1 MRAIPRATNSAP
13 TSRADAAGSYAVRR
27 FACSDA
33 DVSGPTLSDARA
45 LLNRVF
51 GHADFRGL
59 QADVIGEVLEGR
71 DVMAVLPTGGGKSF
85 CYQIPAML
93 RPGVGLVVSPLI
105 ALMQDQVAALRAA
118 GVAAA
123 RLDSTLDRDARRK
136 QLAAAR
142 EGRLDLL
149 YVSPEGLFAQGFLD
163 VLEHCP
169 IALIAIDE
177 AHCVS
182 QWGHDFRPDYRALG
196 QLADRFPG
204 VPRMAVTATADLKT
218 QADIRTQLRLEHAR
232 SFVASFDRPNLAL
245 AAERK
250 GARPQD
256 RIVDLVRARRGK
268 SGIVYAATRDHVEKI
283 AANLQALN
291 IPALAYHAGLDA
303 SLRAERQHRFQE
315 EDDVVMAATIAFGMG
330 VDKPDVRYVIHADSP
345 KSIEAYWQEVGRAG
359 RDGETAEGF
368 CIYSAADLRRAV
380 MFANQSNAAEQVK
393 AVQIR
398 KARQLFAFLDGLTC
412 RRAGVR
418 RYFGEENVEP
428 CGVCDIC
435 TSPPVSIDATELAA
449 KAISAVMRMDQRFGR
464 GRVVN
469 HLLGKSGDELD
480 QRYASRSTFGIGA
493 DQPEAL
499 WRNVIEHLL
508 FEGVLSEGEDER
520 PTLSIGDEEAVRAIF
535 RKERA
540 VRIREAAK
548 SARRSK
554 EDRRAARAA
563 KDAVREG
570 FEGADAKLFEA
581 LKSWRRETAHANGVP
596 PYVIFHDATLA
607 AMVRTKPADLAAL
620 GRVSGIGEA
629 KLKKYGAEVLAV
641 LIAGC

>member
-1 MRAIPRATNSAP
+1 MHEDDMTRTDL
-13 TSRADAAGSYAVRR
+13 TAARE
-27 FACSDA
+27 
-33 DVSGPTLSDARA
+33 TLQ
-45 LLNRVF
+45 RVF
-51 GHADFRGL
+51 GHDDFRGL
-59 QADVIGEVLEGR
+59 QADVISEVLDGR
-71 DVMAVLPTGGGKSF
+71 DVVAVLPTGGGKSF

-123 RLDSTLDRDARRK
+123 RLDSTIDREARHHW
-136 QLAAAR
+136 LSAAR
-142 EGRLDLL
+142 EGELDLL

-163 VLEHCP
+163 FLEQCP

-218 QADIRTQLRLEHAR
+218 QADIRTQLKLEHAK
-232 SFVASFDRPNLAL
+232 SFIDSFDRPNLVL

-250 GARPQD
+250 STKPQD
-256 RIVDLVRARRGK
+256 RIFDLVRARRGK
-268 SGIVYAATRDHVEKI
+268 SGIVYAATRDHVDKI
-283 AANLQALN
+283 AASLQAADV
-291 IPALAYHAGLDA
+291 PALAYHAGLDTQ
-303 SLRAERQHRFQE
+303 LRAERQHRFQE
-315 EDDVVMAATIAFGMG
+315 EDDVVMVATIAFGMG

-368 CIYSAADLRRAV
+368 CIYSASDLRRAI
-380 MFANQSNAAEQVK
+380 MFANQGNAAEHVK
-393 AVQIR
+393 AVPIK

-418 RYFGEENVEP
+418 RYFGEENAEP
-428 CGVCDIC
+428 CGACDIC
-435 TSPPVSIDATELAA
+435 TDPPVSIDATELAA
-449 KAISAVMRMDQRFGR
+449 KAISAVIRMDQRFGR

-469 HLLGKSGDELD
+469 HLLGKAGDNLD
-480 QRYASRSTFGIGA
+480 EQYAARSTFGVGA
-493 DQPEAL
+493 DQHESV

-508 FEGVLSEGEDER
+508 FEGVLSEGDDER
-520 PTLSIGDEEAVRAIF
+520 PTLSVGDEEAVRAIF
-535 RKERA
+535 RKERV
-540 VRIREAAK
+540 VRMREAARPL
-548 SARRSK
+548 RRSK
-554 EDRRAARAA
+554 EDRRASHAAKGAARAELSA
-563 KDAVREG
+563 E
-570 FEGADAKLFEA
+570 EAKLFAA
-581 LKSWRRETAHANGVP
+581 LRGWRLETAQTAGVP

-607 AMVRTKPADLAAL
+607 AIAQARPADLAAL
-620 GRVSGIGEA
+620 ARVPGIGEA
-629 KLKKYGAEVLAV
+629 KLKRHGMEVLAIV
-641 LIAGC
+641 MAGV

>member
-1 MRAIPRATNSAP
+1 MNEA
-13 TSRADAAGSYAVRR
+13 
-27 FACSDA
+27 
-33 DVSGPTLSDARA
+33 TLSDARA
-45 LLNRVF
+45 LLKRVF
-51 GHADFRGL
+51 GHDDFRGL
-59 QADVIGEVLEGR
+59 QADVIAEVLEGR

-105 ALMQDQVAALRAA
+105 ALMQDQVASLCAA

-123 RLDSTLDRDARRK
+123 RLDSTLDRDARREW
-136 QLAAAR
+136 LNAAR
-142 EGRLDLL
+142 DGKLDLL

-163 VLEHCP
+163 FLEQCP

-196 QLADRFPG
+196 RLAELFPN

-218 QADIRTQLRLEHAR
+218 QADIRTQLRLEHAK
-232 SFVASFDRPNLAL
+232 SFIASFDRPNLVL
-245 AAERK
+245 SAERK
-250 GARPQD
+250 STRPQE
-256 RIVDLVRARRGK
+256 RIFDLVRARRGK
-268 SGIVYAATRDHVEKI
+268 SGIIYAATRDNVDKL
-283 AANLQALN
+283 AAALQNLN
-291 IPALAYHAGLDA
+291 VPALAYHAGLDA
-303 SLRAERQHRFQE
+303 SLRAERQHQFQE
-315 EDDVVMAATIAFGMG
+315 EDDVVMVATIAFGMG

-345 KSIEAYWQEVGRAG
+345 KSIEAYWQEVGRGG

-368 CIYSAADLRRAV
+368 CIYSASDLRRSV
-380 MFANQSNAAEQVK
+380 MFANQSNATEQVK
-393 AVQIR
+393 AVQIK
-398 KARQLFAFLDGLTC
+398 KARQLFAYLDGLTC

-418 RYFGEENVEP
+418 RYFGEEGVEP

-435 TSPPVSIDATELAA
+435 TDPPASIDATELSA

-469 HLLGKSGDELD
+469 HLLGKAGDEID
-480 QRYASRSTFGIGA
+480 QRYATRTTFGIGA
-493 DQPEAL
+493 DQHESV

-520 PTLSIGDEEAVRAIF
+520 PTLSIGDDEAVRAIF
-535 RKERA
+535 RRERT

-548 SARRSK
+548 STRRSR
-554 EDRRAARAA
+554 EERRASRDAKGAA
-563 KDAVREG
+563 QSG
-570 FEGADAKLFEA
+570 FTGADAKLFEA
-581 LKSWRRETAHANGVP
+581 LRSWRRDAAQTQGIP
-596 PYVIFHDATLA
+596 PYVILHDATLA
-607 AMVRTKPADLAAL
+607 AIVSAKPSDLVEL
-620 GRVSGIGEA
+620 GKVPGIGEA

-641 LIAGC
+641 VIAGC

>member
-1 MRAIPRATNSAP
+1 M
-13 TSRADAAGSYAVRR
+13 ADLTAARE
-27 FACSDA
+27 
-33 DVSGPTLSDARA
+33 TLQ
-45 LLNRVF
+45 RVF

-59 QADVIGEVLEGR
+59 QTDVISEVLDGR

-85 CYQIPAML
+85 CYQIPAIL

-105 ALMQDQVAALRAA
+105 ALMQDQVAALRSA

-123 RLDSTLDRDARRK
+123 RLDSTIDASARRET
-136 QLAAAR
+136 LNTAR
-142 EGRLDLL
+142 EGELDLL

-163 VLEHCP
+163 FLEQCP

-196 QLADRFPG
+196 QLADRFAG

-218 QADIRTQLRLEHAR
+218 QADIRTQLRLENAR
-232 SFVASFDRPNLAL
+232 AFIDSFDRPNLVL
-245 AAERK
+245 AAER
-250 GARPQD
+250 RPAKVQD
-256 RIVDLVRARRGK
+256 RIFDLVRERRGK
-268 SGIVYAATRDHVEKI
+268 SGIIYAATRDNVEKT
-283 AANLQALN
+283 AANLQALK

-303 SLRAERQHRFQE
+303 NLRADRQHKFQE
-315 EDDVVMAATIAFGMG
+315 EDDVVMVATIAFGMG
-330 VDKPDVRYVIHADSP
+330 VDKPNVRYVIHADSP
-345 KSIEAYWQEVGRAG
+345 KSIEAYWQEVGRGG

-368 CIYSAADLRRAV
+368 CIYSASDLRRSI
-380 MFANQSNAAEQVK
+380 MFANQSNATEQVK
-393 AVQIR
+393 AVQIK
-398 KARQLFAFLDGLTC
+398 KARQLFAYLDGLTC

-418 RYFGEENVEP
+418 RYFGEENAEP

-435 TSPPVSIDATELAA
+435 TDPPTSIDATEFAA
-449 KAISAVMRMDQRFGR
+449 KAISAVMRMDQRVGR

-469 HLLGKSGDELD
+469 HLLGRTGDGLD
-480 QRYASRSTFGIGA
+480 EQYASRTTFGIGA
-493 DQPEAL
+493 DQGEPM

-508 FEGVLSEGEDER
+508 FEGVLSEGDDQR
-520 PTLSIGDEEAVRAIF
+520 PTLSIGDDDAVRAIF
-535 RKERA
+535 RKERS

-548 SARRSK
+548 STRRSK
-554 EDRRAARAA
+554 EERRGARDAKGAA
-563 KDAVREG
+563 KAG
-570 FEGADAKLFEA
+570 FDGADAKLFEA
-581 LKSWRRETAHANGVP
+581 LKVWRRETASANAVP

-607 AMVRTKPADLAAL
+607 EMVRAKPASLAAL

-641 LIAGC
+641 LIAGV